1 MILHIYL
8 MLLSN
13 DLELFPYIYI
23 YIFIFFPN
31 NIIKTIY
38 NFKLSIITII
48 NYHKLSI
55 NINNNINK
63 DVTLVKYLQ
72 YSIKYI
78 S

>member
-1 MILHIYL
+1 

-13 DLELFPYIYI
+13 DLKLFLYIYI

-31 NIIKTIY
+31 NIIKTLY
-38 NFKLSIITII
+38 NFKLFIITII
-48 NYHKLSI
+48 NYHKPFI

-63 DVTLVKYLQ
+63 DIMLVKYLQ